1 MIPGFGSSE
10 SREELMARRSILGSL
25 FGAVVLMGLP
35 VAASSTGEYQRE
47 VQRLDT
53 AIDRYAEVQQQ
64 EIASVRHLEEIWA
77 MLESSAEDPDVA
89 VGELRRLDDE
99 LERARER
106 ACELVGR
113 SHAIRLEL
121 YDHMDTLS
129 QLAREI
135 DAAEIA
141 IPRDTPAGLW
151 SYEASPMG
159 VRGLLELRVAGSL
172 VEGEYRANNGNHG
185 SVRGTF
191 SGGLLQLDR
200 IDADIGA
207 AGTVEGKIDP
217 ETGELR
223 GTWNA
228 MDLSSGLSA
237 HGEWVAAP
245 IVEDQGHDLE

>member
-1 MIPGFGSSE
+1 MTK
-10 SREELMARRSILGSL
+10 RSILGPV
-25 FGAVVLMGLP
+25 FGVAVLLGAP
-35 VAASSTGEYQRE
+35 VAASSSGEYQQE
-47 VQRLDT
+47 VERLDA
-53 AIDRYAEVQQQ
+53 AIDRYSEVQQQ

-89 VGELRRLDDE
+89 VAELRRLDDE
-99 LERARER
+99 LERARTR

-121 YDHMDTLS
+121 YDHMDTLA

-135 DAAEIA
+135 DVAEVA
-141 IPRDTPAGLW
+141 VPRATPAGLW

-191 SGGLLQLDR
+191 SGGMLQLDR
-200 IDADIGA
+200 IDADIGV
-207 AGTVEGKIDP
+207 AGTVEGEIDR

-228 MDLSSGLSA
+228 MDLTSGLPA

-245 IVEDQGHDLE
+245 IAEDQSHDLE